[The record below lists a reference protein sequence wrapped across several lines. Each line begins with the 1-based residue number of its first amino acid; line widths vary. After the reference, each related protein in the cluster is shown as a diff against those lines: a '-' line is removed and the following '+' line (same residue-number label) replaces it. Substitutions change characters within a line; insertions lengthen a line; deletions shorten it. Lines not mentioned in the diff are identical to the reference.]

1 MTKAEALAE
10 LKAKRDE
17 INRQMRELRQ
27 DGIVSTD
34 RARIAPKQTYA
45 YRTDELWQL
54 SFLVP
59 IQSHYVSGRDQ
70 YRTLFTGTRRE
81 CIEAI
86 PEIVAEL
93 TELYKAAQE
102 DGNGLTEC

>member
-17 INRQMRELRQ
+17 ITRQMRELKQ
-27 DGIVSTD
+27 EGMVVAG

-54 SFLVP
+54 SYSVP
-59 IQSHYVSGRDQ
+59 IQTCQTNVREQ
-70 YRTLFTGTRRE
+70 YKAFFTGTRSQ
-81 CIEAI
+81 CIDAI
-86 PEIVAEL
+86 PGIVNEL
-93 TELYKAAQE
+93 TELYEAAKG
-102 DGNGLTEC
+102 DNGDS